1 MHFIGGEQLVQRHGG
16 WKGKEVYLT
25 HPVSDGEMSLGK
37 AAQNRV
43 EKSSDMLAK
52 TIRSSV
58 P

>member
-1 MHFIGGEQLVQRHGG
+1 MRFIGREQLVQRHRGY
-16 WKGKEVYLT
+16 KGNEVYLMY
-25 HPVSDGEMSLGK
+25 PVSDGEMSLGK

-52 TIRSSV
+52 TIRSSF